1 MLPLQATPEWF
12 AHHVWAMWLLVG
24 LVLGAAEMI
33 TLDFTLLML
42 ATGAVAGGIT
52 AAVAPHAYW
61 AQALVAALV
70 AVFSLMVVRPTIL
83 RRVREAPGY
92 RNSLEKLVGSQA
104 ITSAPIGSSE
114 GMLTINGETWSART
128 VDDDTWIPAGALVDV
143 YEVDGTHL
151 VVQAVDPTERQLPPH
166 RRPDADG

>member
-1 MLPLQATPEWF
+1 MLALQTTPEWF
-12 AHHVWAMWLLVG
+12 AHHLWALWLVAG
-24 LVLGAAEMI
+24 LVLGATEMI

-52 AAVAPHAYW
+52 AALAPHTYW
-61 AQALVAALV
+61 LQALVAAAV

-92 RNSLEKLVGSQA
+92 RNSLQKLVGSQA
-104 ITSAPIGSSE
+104 LTTGPVGSEE
-114 GMLTINGETWSART
+114 GQITINGDTWAARS
-128 VDDDTWIPAGALVDV
+128 VDADTWIPAGVLVDV
-143 YEVDGTHL
+143 YEVDGLHL
-151 VVQAVDPTERQLPPH
+151 VVQAVEPAQRQLPPD

>member
-1 MLPLQATPEWF
+1 MVPQESTPEWF
-12 AHHVWAMWLLVG
+12 VHHMWALWLLAG
-24 LVLGAAEMI
+24 LVLGATEMI

-42 ATGAVAGGIT
+42 ASGAVAGGIT

-61 AQALVAALV
+61 LQALVAALV

-104 ITSAPIGSSE
+104 LTSGPVSSTEGQITV
-114 GMLTINGETWSART
+114 NGDTWAART
-128 VDDDTWIPAGALVDV
+128 VDDDTWIPPGTLVDV
-143 YEVDGTHL
+143 YEVDGLHL
-151 VVQAVDPTERQLPPH
+151 VVQAVDPTRRQLPPH